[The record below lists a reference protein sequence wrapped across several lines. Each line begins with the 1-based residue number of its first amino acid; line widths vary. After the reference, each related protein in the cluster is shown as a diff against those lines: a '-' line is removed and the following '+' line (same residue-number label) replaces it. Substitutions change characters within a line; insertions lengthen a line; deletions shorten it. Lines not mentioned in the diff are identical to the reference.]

1 MTYCMTF
8 VFTKCT
14 NHTLHYLIPTVR
26 EVTAHGDSGEKS
38 FKSAISLIELAGW
51 LAGWLTGRRT
61 KPTSHVSVLT
71 FHLITYQAPRRERE
85 IKRQQPSERVRGG
98 VRGRRGGVVL
108 ADQALEIAA
117 PANAITRKNAEAPS
131 LPSQQMITLG
141 NQCRRPNISSR
152 PPTLCSVLR
161 VA

>member
-1 MTYCMTF
+1 MIYL
-8 VFTKCT
+8 FTKGTHCT
-14 NHTLHYLIPTVR
+14 LRSQIPTVR
-26 EVTAHGDSGEKS
+26 EVQVTAHGDSGGKS

-51 LAGWLTGRRT
+51 LAGWAAHETDVPCERFD
-61 KPTSHVSVLT
+61 VSSY
-71 FHLITYQAPRRERE
+71 HLSSSEEGKGNQAVAA
-85 IKRQQPSERVRGG
+85 ERVRGG
-98 VRGRRGGVVL
+98 VRRRERRGRRGGVVL

>member
-1 MTYCMTF
+1 MYQSYSSLSNPNCEG
-8 VFTKCT
+8 
-14 NHTLHYLIPTVR
+14 

-51 LAGWLTGRRT
+51 LADWAAHETDVPCERFD
-61 KPTSHVSVLT
+61 VSSY
-71 FHLITYQAPRRERE
+71 HLSSSEEGKGNQAAAAERA
-85 IKRQQPSERVRGG
+85 SERVRGG

-152 PPTLCSVLR
+152 PPTLCSVHR
-161 VA
+161 KA

>member
-1 MTYCMTF
+1 M
-8 VFTKCT
+8 
-14 NHTLHYLIPTVR
+14 
-26 EVTAHGDSGEKS
+26 
-38 FKSAISLIELAGW
+38 
-51 LAGWLTGRRT
+51 
-61 KPTSHVSVLT
+61 SVLT

-85 IKRQQPSERVRGG
+85 IKRQQPSERASERGVRGREE
-98 VRGRRGGVVL
+98 RGRRGGVVL

-117 PANAITRKNAEAPS
+117 PANTLTRKNAEAPS

-161 VA
+161 VARSRGTSRHTTMWGGYGCSCVTSPTLCIYELAWLRRWQAKRERARRGWSMRGFV